1 MSLIR
6 AATTVGGFTLIS
18 RFAGFARDLL
28 MARFLGAGFAADAFL
43 VAFRLPNLFRSLF
56 AEGAFAAAF
65 VPMVSAKLGKRDGSV
80 GDIRPAMDFTEQA
93 LAFLVP
99 ILLGFSTLFMLA
111 AAPIVWL
118 MTGGFEDGDPAK
130 IAFTTDLTR
139 LTFPYLL
146 LISITA
152 LLGGLMNA
160 VGRFWVNAAAPI
172 LLNAVMVGALLFFR
186 GDSSEDTARALAL
199 AVSLAGIA
207 QLLWLAWGCHA
218 AGLLPRL
225 RWPRM
230 TGEVRTLL
238 RRIGPAALG
247 AGATQVNLLVS
258 TMIAARLL
266 PQGSVSYL
274 YYADRLNQLPLG
286 MIGIGMGV
294 ALLPTMSR
302 LLGAGN
308 PDAAIHQQNR
318 AIEFVLL
325 LSLPA
330 AFAFVAAA
338 EPIIAAL
345 FQSGEFGRADTAG
358 AYTALQAFALGLP
371 AYVLIKVLTPGF
383 HARGDTRT
391 PMRIALLAIGAN
403 LVGNLTLIWWFGH
416 VGIALATALAAWLN
430 VVLLW
435 AALHRRGDYRAD
447 AGVRRTVPR
456 MLMAGALMAALLA
469 LASPMLMPWA
479 ESGSVQRL
487 LSLAMLVGGGVAIYF
502 GAGFLLGAYS
512 PRQLVQAFRRGTA

>member
-6 AATTVGGFTLIS
+6 AATPVGGFTLIS

-56 AEGAFAAAF
+56 AEGAFSAAF
-65 VPMVSAKLGKRDGSV
+65 VPMVSAKLGRKDGGV
-80 GDIRPAMDFTEQA
+80 ADPRAGMDFTEQA
-93 LAFLVP
+93 LALLTP
-99 ILLGFSTLFMLA
+99 ILLIFSTLFMLA
-111 AAPIVWL
+111 AGPIVWV
-118 MTGGFEDGDPAK
+118 MTGGFQDGDPEK
-130 IAFTTDLTR
+130 LAFTTELTR

-152 LLGGLMNA
+152 LLGGVLNA

-172 LLNAVMVGALLFFR
+172 LLNVAMVGALLLFR
-186 GDSSEDTARALAL
+186 GDSAVETARALA
-199 AVSLAGIA
+199 VSVSVAGML
-207 QLLWLAWGCHA
+207 QLVWLAWGCHR

-230 TGEVRTLL
+230 TGETRTLL

-308 PDAAIHQQNR
+308 PEAAIHQQNR

-330 AFAFVAAA
+330 AFAFIAAA
-338 EPIIAAL
+338 EPIISAL
-345 FQSGEFGRADTAG
+345 FQQGEFGRDDTVA
-358 AYTALQAFALGLP
+358 AYRALQAFALGLP

-383 HARGDTRT
+383 HSRGDTRT
-391 PMRIALLAIGAN
+391 PMRIALVAIGAN
-403 LVGNLTLIWWFGH
+403 LLGNLTLIWWFQH
-416 VGIALATALAAWLN
+416 VGIALATALSAWLN
-430 VVLLW
+430 VGLLW
-435 AALHRRGDYRAD
+435 WFLHKRQDYHAD

-456 MLMAGALMAALLA
+456 MVAAGVLMAVALGFVSGFVMPYTQGPGLQRLLA
-469 LASPMLMPWA
+469 LGL
-479 ESGSVQRL
+479 
-487 LSLAMLVGGGVAIYF
+487 LVGGGVVVYF
-502 GAGFLLGAYS
+502 GAGLALGAYD
-512 PRQLVQAFRRGTA
+512 PRQLITAFRRGTA